1 MKHGFSQLLQQLGAT
16 WKQLGL
22 NQRVSVA
29 LTGLVVFGGL
39 LTLGLWSGRPD
50 YALLYGR
57 LDETEAAKV
66 IAALDESS
74 TPYRVATGGSIFV
87 PSDQVHSVRMQL
99 AGKGIPR
106 GEGVGFEIFDKPN
119 FGVSDFVQRANYNR
133 AIQGELART
142 ISQLDSVESARVMIV
157 LPENRLLLDNQRK
170 PTASVF
176 VRLRGAG
183 ELPLSTV
190 NAIQLLV
197 ANAVEGL
204 QFNQVSVVDNQG
216 NVLSQ
221 NQDEDSAA
229 GLSGHQLTVRRNFEH
244 YLSRK
249 AEGMLEHVLGPGQAV
264 VRVSADINWDTVTR
278 FEERFDPEG
287 QVARSTIVDDENVE
301 SANAPGGGVPG
312 ISGNIPPDTN
322 SYALLS
328 ANPSNTTK
336 TKKKTTNS
344 QYEINRSVS
353 SILQSPGGIERLS
366 AAVFVAQ
373 RFDNST
379 AERKATPR
387 SPEELERLRRIVQSA
402 LGISESPGRND
413 QITLE
418 EMVFSDPPA
427 PGSDPESIRQEQWH
441 FWAQLAS
448 RLAYPAVA
456 LVVFALLWRALRRA
470 GNTFTWP
477 AAAHSQNGH
486 GRASNGNGGGNDPAH
501 SPGEPTPNLI
511 TVDVLN
517 RLIRENPANMTQAV
531 RTWLNRG
538 TSAK

>member
-1 MKHGFSQLLQQLGAT
+1 MKQGFSQLYQQLAAT
-16 WKQLGL
+16 WNQLGL
-22 NQRVSVA
+22 NQRVSIV
-29 LTGLVVFGGL
+29 LTGFVVLAAL
-39 LTLGLWSGRPD
+39 LTLAFWSGRAD

-57 LDETEAAKV
+57 LDESEAGKV
-66 IAALDESS
+66 VAALDEASI
-74 TPYRVATGGSIFV
+74 PYRAATGGSIFV
-87 PSDQVHSVRMQL
+87 PTDKVHSVRMQL

-142 ISQLDSVESARVMIV
+142 IGQLDAVESARVMIV
-157 LPENRLLLDNQRK
+157 LPENRLLIDNQRK

-176 VRLRGAG
+176 VRLRGTG
-183 ELPLSTV
+183 ELSPSTV

-204 QFNQVSVVDNQG
+204 QFSQVSVVDNQG
-216 NVLSQ
+216 TVLSQ

-229 GLSGHQLTVRRNFEH
+229 GLSGHQLAVRRNFEQ

-264 VRVSADINWDTVTR
+264 VRVSADVNWDTITR

-287 QVARSTIVDDENVE
+287 QVARITTVDDENIE
-301 SANAPGGGVPG
+301 SANGSGGGIPG
-312 ISGNIPPDTN
+312 IAGNIPPDTN
-322 SYALLS
+322 SYSFLAGT
-328 ANPSNTTK
+328 PSNTTK
-336 TKKKTTNS
+336 TKKKVTNS

-353 SILQSPGGIERLS
+353 SILQSPGGIQRLS

-373 RFDNST
+373 RFDNT
-379 AERKATPR
+379 TPERQPAPR
-387 SPEELERLRRIVQSA
+387 SPEELERLRRIVTSA
-402 LGISESPGRND
+402 LGISESTPGRND
-413 QITLE
+413 EITLE
-418 EMVFSDPPA
+418 EMVFSDPPVS
-427 PGSDPESIRQEQWH
+427 GLDPESIRHERWQ
-441 FWAQLAS
+441 FWTDLAS
-448 RLAYPAVA
+448 RLGYPALA
-456 LVVFALLWRALRRA
+456 LIVFALLWRAVRRA
-470 GNTFTWP
+470 GSVDSW
-477 AAAHSQNGH
+477 AALHGSSHSGNGH
-486 GRASNGNGGGNDPAH
+486 LSSDGNGLPAQ
-501 SPGEPTPNLI
+501 PGEAVPNLI

-538 TSAK
+538 NSTK